1 MAQVTDL
8 AIKLQTGTDN
18 TYIAT
23 WKFNDSIT
31 ITTATPGG
39 IYVGSWVRIKNGARS
54 YNGVQMD
61 SWVYSDEFHVYQIN
75 GDRVVINRNRAGN
88 HAIMTAF
95 HISNLTSTSG
105 GGSISETVHALDH
118 FTISWSYDTGDGIWF
133 SGGGSSNTNEYYGT
147 YNAPSNALKVRCTV
161 TPVSKTRKVNNQD
174 TPYWSGTPVTVEH
187 SVSINPPEVPQ
198 VPTVKIE
205 KYELTASLEN
215 ISDSRSDE
223 IQFEVYDG
231 TKLFSSGTS
240 TVVTALASYN
250 CKVNAGG
257 SYRVRARSANVI
269 AENVRV
275 YSDWSN
281 YSSPET
287 TIPSTPTEITKIRG
301 ASSTSIYLEWTEV
314 NSADTYDVEY
324 TTNINYFDNSDETTV
339 KTGIEFNHFEVTGL
353 ETGDEYFF
361 RVRAVNDQGES
372 GWTGIKSVV
381 IGKLPAAPTTWASS
395 TVVITGDPLRLY
407 WVHNAADGSK
417 ETYAEVEITINGDKQ
432 TYTVKNPY
440 AEDDEAE
447 EKTRYYEVDTSKYT
461 EGTQIK
467 WRVRTAGITKEY
479 GEWSIMRTVDVYAPP
494 TLQLSVTN
502 QNGDDITTVQGFP
515 FFIKGLAGPKTQE
528 PIGYHVSIIA
538 NEGYVAVDN
547 VGETSIV
554 NPGDEVYS
562 KYIDTN
568 DPLLVELTASDVDL
582 ENNIPYTISAT
593 VSMNSGLN
601 AANSV
606 EIAVSWS
613 DAQYPLDAEIAI
625 DKDTYVAY
633 VTPYSRDEDGVL
645 IPNLSLAVFRREF
658 DGSYVE
664 IASGLDSSKNTVVTD
679 PHPALDYARYR
690 IVATD
695 NATGAVSF
703 YDPPGY
709 PMGCHSIVIQWQET
723 WKDFES
729 TGDQVT
735 VQPPWTGSILT
746 LDYNIDVTDDATTD
760 STLVKYI
767 GRSYPVS
774 YYGTQIDKTATWNVD
789 IPKTDK
795 ETLYALRRLSVW
807 MGDSYVREP
816 SGSGY
821 WANVKVSFSQKHTEL
836 TIPVTLSL
844 TRVNGGV

>member
-1 MAQVTDL
+1 MAQVTNL

-18 TYIAT
+18 TYLAT
-23 WKFNDSIT
+23 WKFNDSVT

-61 SWVYSDEFHVYQIN
+61 SWVYSDEFQVYQIN

-187 SVSINPPEVPQ
+187 SVSVNPPEVPQ

-432 TYTVKNPY
+432 TYTIKNPN

-547 VGETSIV
+547 IGETSIV

-568 DPLLVELTASDVDL
+568 DPLLIELTASDVDL

-601 AANSV
+601 ATNSV

-709 PMGCHSIVIQWQET
+709 PMDCHSIVIQWQET

-729 TGDQVT
+729 TGDRVT

-746 LDYNIDVTDDATTD
+746 FDYNIDVTDDATTD